1 MNFRASLNKHRLY
14 LIAIGAIYP
23 LGFAPFG
30 YWIATFVS
38 LCLLINEVIFDC
50 DSPETEQ
57 KNKQKP
63 HKNKISSLS
72 LFSIGL
78 YWSFG
83 AFGVGVS
90 WVYVSIHEYGHA
102 PVLGAIAISFL
113 FVLTLS
119 LVKAAGIYSIGK
131 MSHWFGRNLLLLII
145 PFAWLVS
152 EFAQRI
158 LFSGF
163 PWLFAGYSQID
174 GPMWMLS
181 TWLGVYGVSW
191 FLLAIASCLVLV
203 TIFYLKA
210 KKQNNLNQFHK
221 PTLYILAILMSIPL
235 LAEITATDVIHPD
248 KKSIDVALVQP
259 NIKQDEKWDRRHFS
273 HIVDILYEQSN
284 DHWDADLIVWPE
296 GAIPAYQHQVQDIMQ
311 DINRYALKTN
321 TDLLLGLPVYES
333 QQDTS
338 YAAFVSLGASEQTYH
353 KQVLVPFGEYVPLGK
368 WLRGLIEF
376 LNLPMSNFS
385 PATTTQQPMEF
396 EDYQVIPAICYEI
409 AYPDIV
415 HALMQQADENI
426 SKPMLLVTV
435 SNDAWFGDSW
445 GPYQHMEMARMRALE
460 LGIPLVRST
469 NDGITAVVD
478 ARGNMLAKLNR
489 YEQAT
494 LRHSVNLDYYETIYR
509 RYGLSGIY
517 SILLLSIG
525 IFLIALR
532 GKSSK

>member
-1 MNFRASLNKHRLY
+1 MNFRDSLNKHRIY
-14 LIAIGAIYP
+14 LTIIGAIYP

-30 YWIATFVS
+30 FWIATFVS
-38 LCLLINEVIFDC
+38 LCLLVNEVIYSC
-50 DSPETEQ
+50 DAALIEQ
-57 KNKQKP
+57 EENHSKNSD
-63 HKNKISSLS
+63 KNTNLS

-78 YWSFG
+78 YWAYG

-102 PVLGAIAISFL
+102 PVLGAVAISFL

-131 MSHWFGRNLLLLII
+131 MTQWFGRNLLVLII

-163 PWLFAGYSQID
+163 PWLYAGYSQID

-191 FLLAIASCLVLV
+191 FLLAISSCLVLLFN
-203 TIFYLKA
+203 FYSKLKNA
-210 KKQNNLNQFHK
+210 EGKSYFHR
-221 PTLYILAILMSIPL
+221 PTLYILIILVSIPL
-235 LAEITATDVIHPD
+235 LAAITPTEVIHPE
-248 KKSIDVALVQP
+248 KRSIDVALVQP
-259 NIKQDEKWDRRHFS
+259 SIAQDEKWDRHHFS
-273 HIVDILYEQSN
+273 RIVDVLYAQSN

-296 GAIPAYQHQVQDIMQ
+296 GAIPAYRHQVKDIIQDM
-311 DINRYALKTN
+311 NRYALKTN
-321 TDLLLGLPVYES
+321 TDLLLGLPVYEPAE
-333 QQDTS
+333 DTS
-338 YAAFVSLGASEQTYH
+338 YAAFVSLGSSEQTYH
-353 KQVLVPFGEYVPLGK
+353 KQVLVPFGEYVPLGQ
-368 WLRGLIEF
+368 WLRGIIEF

-385 PATTTQQPMEF
+385 PATTIQQPMDF
-396 EDYQVIPAICYEI
+396 SDYQVIPAICYEI

-415 HALMQQADENI
+415 FGLMERADENM
-426 SKPMLLVTV
+426 SKPKLIVTV

-478 ARGNMLAKLNR
+478 ARGKLLGRINR

-494 LRHSVNLDYYETIYR
+494 LRYSVNLDYYETMYR
-509 RYGLSGIY
+509 KYGLSGIY
-517 SILLLSIG
+517 TILLISIG
-525 IFLIALR
+525 IFLLALR
-532 GKSSK
+532 VNSSK

>member
-1 MNFRASLNKHRLY
+1 MNFRDSLNKHRIY
-14 LIAIGAIYP
+14 LIIIGAIYP

-30 YWIATFVS
+30 YWVATFVS
-38 LCLLINEVIFDC
+38 LCLLVNEIIYFC
-50 DSPETEQ
+50 DTTVTGKENEHNKSNN
-57 KNKQKP
+57 KNTR
-63 HKNKISSLS
+63 LS

-78 YWSFG
+78 YWSYG

-102 PVLGAIAISFL
+102 PVLGAVGISFL

-119 LVKAAGIYSIGK
+119 LVKAAGIYSISR
-131 MSHWFGRNLLLLII
+131 MQQWFGRNLLVLII
-145 PFAWLVS
+145 PFAWLIS

-191 FLLAIASCLVLV
+191 FLLAITSCLVLLF
-203 TIFYLKA
+203 TYYLKI
-210 KKQNNLNQFHK
+210 KKEDGKNYLHRT
-221 PTLYILAILMSIPL
+221 TLYILIILISVPL
-235 LAEITATDVIHPD
+235 LASITATEVIHPA

-259 NIKQDEKWDRRHFS
+259 NIAQDDKWDRRHFS
-273 HIVDILYEQSN
+273 RIVDILYEQSN

-296 GAIPAYQHQVQDIMQ
+296 GAIPAYHHQVQDIIQ
-311 DINRYALKTN
+311 DINRYALNTN
-321 TDLLLGLPVYES
+321 TDLLLGLPVYEPA
-333 QQDTS
+333 QDTS
-338 YAAFVSLGASEQTYH
+338 YAAFVSLGSSEQTYH
-353 KQVLVPFGEYVPLGK
+353 KQVLVPFGEYVPLGQ
-368 WLRGLIEF
+368 WLRGIIEF

-385 PATTTQQPMEF
+385 PATTTQQPMDF
-396 EDYQVIPAICYEI
+396 GDYQVIPAICYEI

-415 HALMQQADENI
+415 HALMEQADENM
-426 SKPMLLVTV
+426 SKPKLIVTV
-435 SNDAWFGDSW
+435 SNDAWFGNSW

-478 ARGNMLAKLNR
+478 ARGNMLARINR

-494 LRHSVNLDYYETIYR
+494 LRRVVSLEHYKTLYR
-509 RYGLSGIY
+509 SYGLMGIY
-517 SILLLSIG
+517 LLMG
-525 IFLIALR
+525 ISLVIFGARRLLMR
-532 GKSSK
+532 

>member
-1 MNFRASLNKHRLY
+1 
-14 LIAIGAIYP
+14 
-23 LGFAPFG
+23 
-30 YWIATFVS
+30 
-38 LCLLINEVIFDC
+38 
-50 DSPETEQ
+50 
-57 KNKQKP
+57 
-63 HKNKISSLS
+63 
-72 LFSIGL
+72 
-78 YWSFG
+78 
-83 AFGVGVS
+83 

-102 PVLGAIAISFL
+102 PVLGAIGISFL

-191 FLLAIASCLVLV
+191 FLLAIASCLDLV
-203 TIFYLKA
+203 TTFYLEA
-210 KKQNNLNQFHK
+210 KKQNNLNQFHT

-235 LAEITATDVIHPD
+235 LAEITATGAIHPD

-273 HIVDILYEQSN
+273 RIVDILYEQSN

-311 DINRYALKTN
+311 DINRYALKTI

-385 PATTTQQPMEF
+385 PATTTQQPMAF
-396 EDYQVIPAICYEI
+396 KDYQVIPAICYEI

-415 HALMQQADENI
+415 HALMEQADENI
-426 SKPMLLVTV
+426 SKPTLLVTV

-469 NDGITAVVD
+469 NDGITAVVN
-478 ARGNMLAKLNR
+478 ARGEVLARLNR
-489 YEQAT
+489 YEQTT
-494 LRHSVNLDYYETIYR
+494 LRYSVNLDFYETLYR
-509 RYGLSGIY
+509 KYGLFGIY
-517 SILLLSIG
+517 FILLLSSV
-525 IFLIALR
+525 IFVAAR
-532 GKSSK
+532 VYSVGEKYRNRD